1 MDLTELKERHA
12 ALITRVGIM
21 EAFLANARTM
31 GYQTAIDK
39 IAHDLRVVQEEAARL
54 GREIEGYS
62 KPDSQL

>member
-12 ALITRVGIM
+12 ALLTRVSVM

-39 IAHDLRVVQEEAARL
+39 IAHDLRLAQEEAGRL
-54 GREIEGYS
+54 GREIEGYTTQ
-62 KPDSQL
+62 DTWL